1 MTEWQPLWEMSPRA
15 EERWENPG
23 FSLLLPSAPP
33 IGWIHMKT
41 NEQGSL
47 GNRLS
52 ACGTEQRMGK
62 TEEPEAAVGRL
73 WNTECFAC
81 IFSHRMASLVAHRVK
96 NLPANA
102 GDPGKVPRLGRSPGE
117 GHGNPLQYS
126 ILPGEFRG
134 QRILAGY
141 SPWSHKES
149 DMTEQLT
156 LPFPSCHRNDLIHP
170 STMMRP

>member
-1 MTEWQPLWEMSPRA
+1 METPGPRSRTTEDAKSTTEWQPLWEMSPRA

-33 IGWIHMKT
+33 IGWIHMNT

-73 WNTECFAC
+73 WNTDCFAC
-81 IFSHRMASLVAHRVK
+81 ILNHRMASLVAQRVK

-102 GDPGKVPRLGRSPGE
+102 GDPGKIPRLGRSPEKGMAT
-117 GHGNPLQYS
+117 HS
-126 ILPGEFRG
+126 
-134 QRILAGY
+134 RIL
-141 SPWSHKES
+141 
-149 DMTEQLT
+149 
-156 LPFPSCHRNDLIHP
+156 SCLENAVGRGSWWATAHGVTK
-170 STMMRP
+170 SQT